1 MDVIEAVKKRKSIRG
16 YKSDPVPKEVLE
28 QILELTSRAPSAM
41 NTQPW
46 EFTVLTGDVL
56 ENVKRTNVELLKSG
70 APSNPE
76 HIVVNWPRESIYRE
90 RQVNL
95 AKQLFQLMDT
105 GDVLEDVKRT
115 NVELL
120 KSGAPSNPEHI
131 VVNWPRESIY
141 RERQVD
147 LAKQLFQLM
156 DIPREDKEKRA
167 KWTERGFRYFDAP
180 TVIIVSTDRCLS
192 ESGPLLDIGA
202 AIQTICLTGLHF
214 GLGTCIED
222 QGVAY
227 PEVLRKYAH
236 IPESKR
242 IIMAIAVGY
251 PDWDFPANKLVTER
265 EPIKNITTWL
275 GFD

>member
-1 MDVIEAVKKRKSIRG
+1 MDLIETVQKRKSIRG
-16 YKSDPVPKEVLE
+16 YKPDPVSKEVLQE
-28 QILELTSRAPSAM
+28 ILELASRAPSAM

-46 EFTVLTGDVL
+46 EFTVLAGEVL
-56 ENVKRTNVELLKSG
+56 ENVRRNNVALLNSG
-70 APSNPE
+70 TPPNPE
-76 HIVVNWPRESIYRE
+76 HVVVNWPKESIYR
-90 RQVNL
+90 Q
-95 AKQLFQLMDT
+95 
-105 GDVLEDVKRT
+105 
-115 NVELL
+115 
-120 KSGAPSNPEHI
+120 
-131 VVNWPRESIY
+131 
-141 RERQVD
+141 RQVD

-167 KWTERGFRYFDAP
+167 KWLERGFRYFDAP
-180 TVIIVSTDRCLS
+180 AVVIISADRCLS

-202 AIQTICLTGLHF
+202 VIQTICLTAAHL

-242 IIMAIAVGY
+242 IIAAIAIGY
-251 PDWDFPANKLVTER
+251 PDWDFPANKVETAR
-265 EPIKNITTWL
+265 EPTTNVTTWL